1 MVVTRSGKNTNK
13 DEARMQR
20 CGHECSMWDEHKC
33 CACSDKRPH
42 QATYLAYD
50 QSYMSHASYVGRN
63 HHYCP
68 PCKMKA
74 PTVKIDFSKMK
85 KKPVSA
91 PIVFQPTVEQKLAE
105 TEKKLADEIEANKA
119 WESVYRTEIEEW
131 KECYNEAMRT
141 IDTLRQRIRD
151 PFKSA
156 ISRPNF

>member
-1 MVVTRSGKNTNK
+1 MSTFFLIFCFSASSISATFIIESTLTFEPKILILSLSMGVFATRTL
-13 DEARMQR
+13 AFFFIL
-20 CGHECSMWDEHKC
+20 GHPVE
-33 CACSDKRPH
+33 
-42 QATYLAYD
+42 
-50 QSYMSHASYVGRN
+50 
-63 HHYCP
+63 
-68 PCKMKA
+68 
-74 PTVKIDFSKMK
+74 IDFSKMK
-85 KKPVSA
+85 PKPVSA
-91 PIVFQPTVEQKLAE
+91 PIVFHPTLEYKLAETEKKLAETEKKLAE